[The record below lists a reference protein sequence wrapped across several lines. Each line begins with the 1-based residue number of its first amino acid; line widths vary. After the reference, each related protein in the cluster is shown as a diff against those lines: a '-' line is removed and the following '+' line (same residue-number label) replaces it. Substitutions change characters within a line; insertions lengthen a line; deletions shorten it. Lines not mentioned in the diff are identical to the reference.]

1 MPFMEEQ
8 MGFSFGSDP
17 EFILIDEKGNLKSA
31 INVIKRS
38 KEKKINLNGNFYF
51 YDNVLAECTVKPSF
65 SKKEAIDNIRES
77 LLGCANLV
85 HPFKITTIASGQY
98 NDKEL
103 DHKDSRKSG
112 CDAEF
117 CAYKLKKVSSK
128 KIKKA
133 IKKSNFRTAGG
144 HVHLGTTLGQSHE
157 TCIMLV
163 RMLDLFLGIAS
174 LTLDPSDDGFARR
187 KLYGAAGRY
196 RQPSYGVEYRTLS
209 NFWLASPELVELV
222 YDICSFVIDSTQEKM
237 YEKFWKVDYETL
249 ESDSFWNN
257 CGDPST
263 CHYCHGYDVSLM
275 KSLFES
281 EPNKIN
287 SVGYNLKKISEAFM
301 PKYLIEKINKLKC
314 KKFNMYEE
322 WNLK

>member
-1 MPFMEEQ
+1 MYA
-8 MGFSFGSDP
+8 
-17 EFILIDEKGNLKSA
+17 L
-31 INVIKRS
+31 
-38 KEKKINLNGNFYF
+38 LNEHP
-51 YDNVLAECTVKPSF
+51 LA
-65 SKKEAIDNIRES
+65 
-77 LLGCANLV
+77 
-85 HPFKITTIASGQY
+85 
-98 NDKEL
+98 
-103 DHKDSRKSG
+103 
-112 CDAEF
+112 
-117 CAYKLKKVSSK
+117 
-128 KIKKA
+128 
-133 IKKSNFRTAGG
+133 
-144 HVHLGTTLGQSHE
+144 
-157 TCIMLV
+157 
-163 RMLDLFLGIAS
+163 
-174 LTLDPSDDGFARR
+174 R

-287 SVGYNLKKISEAFM
+287 SVGYNLKKISDAFM
-301 PKYLIEKINKLKC
+301 PKYLIDKINKLKC